1 MSDDSVNS
9 SDERGRF
16 LKGAIGGIAAFI
28 IVLTIVA
35 AIVHNVFNADN
46 PDANLYS
53 SLATALII
61 TWIIVLISFYI
72 WAVQF
77 YNVNHGWSMKAWE
90 RLANNESPSAENAPK
105 DNPHKTESLGL
116 PNGTVRATIAISL
129 MVGGLAMMIASLGMP
144 DRLKTNEFFIDNF
157 EFFKTAF
164 LMMIAFYFGNK
175 SLDFLKDRKQVFG
188 GPKKE
193 EKKSEFDVNDSQG

>member
-1 MSDDSVNS
+1 MGAWKRLKDKESD
-9 SDERGRF
+9 
-16 LKGAIGGIAAFI
+16 
-28 IVLTIVA
+28 
-35 AIVHNVFNADN
+35 
-46 PDANLYS
+46 
-53 SLATALII
+53 
-61 TWIIVLISFYI
+61 
-72 WAVQF
+72 
-77 YNVNHGWSMKAWE
+77 
-90 RLANNESPSAENAPK
+90 SAENAPK